1 MLTPE
6 QRVRFARHRSLVEV
20 GDEGQRALLA
30 ASIGP
35 HLADPSAEAVRAD
48 YLTRAGLASEVLAPD
63 DSMHGATPSV
73 DATFVEAFAGA
84 PYLHEAA
91 ASCLGSLHAVERI
104 KAVLGLGRPLA
115 SRSLPP
121 ELTLVESD

>member
-30 ASIGP
+30 ASVGP
-35 HLADPSAEAVRAD
+35 RLSEPCAEAVRED
-48 YLTRAGLASEVLAPD
+48 YLRRAGLTPDESAD
-63 DSMHGATPSV
+63 DSPSV
-73 DATFVEAFAGA
+73 DASFVEAFAGA

-104 KAVLGLGRPLA
+104 KTVLGLGRPLA
-115 SRSLPP
+115 TRSLPP